1 MDGQLK
7 ATARALNPQKA
18 LKLLRETSADS
29 GWEIARVA
37 QIEPVKHRPGRRLTI
52 RYTVTARRGGS
63 RLVPRTLY
71 GKAYRGHRGERVYR
85 ILRFLRS
92 AAPGELRF
100 PEPLGY
106 HPRRRFL
113 LLNALVGPT
122 LMDLI
127 RGPDADLHLAHFGRQ
142 LAALHALAI
151 DVPAEATPPRTA
163 ANGAACEA
171 PEAAA
176 LRTHDA
182 PAEVGVLQ
190 RAAERMAAASLPEVL
205 KSGFRKA
212 FTRTCERLLP
222 DAGALSPLRA
232 ESPWRSLPRVIHRDL
247 YPDQVIRVGG
257 QIGLVDL
264 DEVAWGEPE
273 LDIGNFVAHLILGDL
288 QKWRTERP
296 AFRQARAFLSAY
308 DPLLSSSRE
317 RLVAY
322 TAASFLRLSTL
333 ERISQP
339 GLSIL
344 PWAGLSAALVR
355 EAERLLDTG
364 WRFDPRPTP
373 EGRRMKNTMAH
384 GREGDT

>member
-1 MDGQLK
+1 MDEQLK

-29 GWEIARVA
+29 GWEIARLT

-63 RLVPRTLY
+63 QLVPRTLY

-127 RGPDADLHLAHFGRQ
+127 RGPDAHSHLAHFGHQ
-142 LAALHALAI
+142 LAALHALAM
-151 DVPAEATPPRTA
+151 VAPAEATAAPAA
-163 ANGAACEA
+163 ANEAVCEA

-182 PAEVGVLQ
+182 PAEVRVLQ
-190 RAAERMAAASLPEVL
+190 RAAERVAAAPLHEVL
-205 KSGFRKA
+205 KSRFHKA

-222 DAGALSPLRA
+222 DAGALPALRA
-232 ESPWRSLPRVIHRDL
+232 GSPWRSLSRVIHRDL
-247 YPDQVIRVGG
+247 YPDQVVRVGG

-273 LDIGNFVAHLILGDL
+273 LDVGNFVAHLILGDL
-288 QKWRTERP
+288 QRWRTTRP
-296 AFRQARAFLSAY
+296 AVRQAQAFLSTY
-308 DPLLSSSRE
+308 NPLLSSSHE

-322 TAASFLRLSTL
+322 TAAALLRLSTL
-333 ERISQP
+333 ERISRP

-344 PWAGLSAALVR
+344 PWAGLSAELVR

-364 WRFDPRPTP
+364 WAFGPRPTP
-373 EGRRMKNTMAH
+373 EGRRAKSTMAH
-384 GREGDT
+384 GREGNT